1 MRKQTLCILLLF
13 LTVLSWAT
21 SPLPAQSPTGDLETQ
36 EERAFKQAAALVNPS
51 IVRIETVGGQDRVGK
66 IITGTGPTSGVIVS
80 RDGLIISSAF
90 NFIGKPSSIL
100 VTLPDGRRFPAI
112 VVATDHLRM
121 LTLLKIKA
129 ENLPVPIAV
138 PEKELQVGMWSIALG
153 RTFELDQPSISVGI
167 VSALERIWG
176 KAIQTDAKIS
186 PINYGGPLVD
196 IQGRLMGILVP
207 LSPGATG
214 ETAGVEWYDSGI
226 GFAIPMYDVLQ
237 VIPRLNTG
245 KDLHPGLLGIT
256 LSGKGDLSTDM
267 KLDRVRYGSPA
278 QEAGLKAGDTLTKLN
293 GQPVSLHSEVK
304 AVLMSRY
311 AGDTVSLTVSRE
323 GSKDPLNIKATL
335 VEKLVPFESGFLGIL
350 PQRAAAN
357 QTGTGVGVRYVF
369 SESAAAEA
377 GLKPKDRI
385 LEFNGQKVT
394 TAASLASLVNHLRP
408 GDSASL
414 VISRD
419 EKPVKLNVKLKA
431 TPNTV
436 TDSLPSQAI
445 PARTAAENA
454 AAKIKVGH
462 YKEKLP
468 GADSSFWAY
477 VPENYHP
484 DYEYGL
490 MVWIHP
496 PGNTM
501 ESTILD
507 KWKRIC
513 EQRGIIIVGPA
524 AQDVIR
530 WNRDEAEFV
539 QAVVETLQNRYAID
553 PTRIFLTSHS
563 NGGEFAFD
571 LAFKYRDLFRGVAV
585 SEASLSSKP
594 PETDPDY
601 PLSLYFALNAK
612 NPLNQLLQ
620 PQLKALRQM
629 NYPTVF
635 QLIKNDDQVGEYPDQ
650 PFIEEIGR
658 WADSLDRI

>member
-1 MRKQTLCILLLF
+1 MRRHLILSLLLF
-13 LTVLSWAT
+13 LSLCGTGT
-21 SPLPAQSPTGDLETQ
+21 SALRAQAPAKDLETL

-66 IITGTGPTSGVIVS
+66 LITGTGPTSGVVVS

-100 VTLPDGRRFPAI
+100 VTLPDGRRFPAV

-121 LTLLKIKA
+121 LTLLKVDA
-129 ENLPVPIAV
+129 ENLAVPIAV
-138 PEKELQVGMWSIALG
+138 PEKDLQVGMWSIALG

-226 GFAIPMYDVLQ
+226 GFAIPMADVLK
-237 VIPRLNTG
+237 VIPRLNSG
-245 KDLHPGLLGIT
+245 QDLYPGLLGIT

-278 QEAGLKAGDTLTKLN
+278 QEAGVKTGDTLTKLN
-293 GQPVSLHSEVK
+293 GRPVALHSEVK
-304 AVLMSRY
+304 SVLMSLY
-311 AGDTVSLTVSRE
+311 AGDSVSLTVTRDGVKE
-323 GSKDPLNIKATL
+323 PLTFKATL
-335 VEKLVPFESGFLGIL
+335 TDKLVPFESGFLGVL
-350 PQRAAAN
+350 PVRETQK
-357 QTGTGVGVRYVF
+357 QSSPGVGVRFVF
-369 SESAAAEA
+369 PDSAAARA
-377 GLKPKDRI
+377 GLKSKDRI
-385 LEFNGQKVT
+385 LEFNQQKV
-394 TAASLASLVNHLRP
+394 ADAESLALLVSHLRP
-408 GDSASL
+408 DETATL
-414 VISRD
+414 TVSRD
-419 EKPVKLNVKLKA
+419 EKPIKLEVKLQKSPDSV
-431 TPNTV
+431 TPE
-436 TDSLPSQAI
+436 LPTQAI
-445 PARTAAENA
+445 PARTAQENKAE
-454 AAKIKVGH
+454 KIKVGH
-462 YKEKLP
+462 FKEKLP
-468 GADSSFWAY
+468 GSDSSFWAY
-477 VPENYHP
+477 VPEIYHP
-484 DYEYGL
+484 GYEYGL

-501 ESTILD
+501 ESTIFNE
-507 KWKRIC
+507 WKSIC

-530 WNRDEAEFV
+530 WNRDEADFV
-539 QAVVETLQNRYAID
+539 KAVVEAMQQRYTID
-553 PTRIFLTSHS
+553 PTRIFLVSHAD
-563 NGGEFAFD
+563 GADFAFD
-571 LAFKYRDLFRGVAV
+571 LAFKYRELFRGVAV
-585 SEASLSSKP
+585 TEASLKSRP
-594 PETDPDY
+594 PETDPDF
-601 PLSLYFALNAK
+601 PLSLYFALNAH

-620 PQLKALRQM
+620 PRLDLIREM

-635 QLIKNDDQVGEYPDQ
+635 QLIKNEQQPGEYPEK
-650 PFIEEIGR
+650 PFLEEIGR

>member
-1 MRKQTLCILLLF
+1 MTNFRIIFVLIF
-13 LTVLSWAT
+13 VLSMT
-21 SPLPAQSPTGDLETQ
+21 CSRSAQAQPPTPDLESL
-36 EERAFKQAAALVNPS
+36 EERAYKQAAAFVNPS

-100 VTLPDGRRFPAI
+100 VTLPDGRRFPAQ
-112 VVATDHLRM
+112 VVATDHLKM
-121 LTLLKIKA
+121 LTLLKIDA
-129 ENLPVPIAV
+129 QNLPVPLAV
-138 PEKELQVGMWSIALG
+138 PENELQVGMWSIALG
-153 RTFELDQPSISVGI
+153 RTFDLDQPSISVGI
-167 VSALERIWG
+167 VSALGRIWG

-196 IQGRLMGILVP
+196 INGRLMGILVP

-226 GFAIPMYDVLQ
+226 GFAIPMFDVLR

-256 LSGKGDLSTDM
+256 MTGKGDLSTDM

-278 QEAGLKAGDTLTKLN
+278 QIAGLKTGDTLTSLDGK
-293 GQPVSLHSEVK
+293 PVSMHSQVK
-304 AVLMSRY
+304 QVLMSKY
-311 AGDTVSLTVSRE
+311 DGESVSLTVTRE
-323 GSKDPLNIKATL
+323 GAKEPLTFKATL

-350 PQRAAAN
+350 PQRESKTQAAP
-357 QTGTGVGVRYVF
+357 GVGVRFVF
-369 SESAAAEA
+369 SKSAADEA

-385 LEFNGQKVT
+385 LEFNQQKV
-394 TAASLASLVNHLRP
+394 ASAEALASLVNHLRP
-408 GDSASL
+408 GETATLL
-414 VISRD
+414 VSRD
-419 EKPVKLNVKLKA
+419 EKPLTLNVKLQS
-431 TPNTV
+431 TPNSV
-436 TDSLPSQAI
+436 ESSLPTQAI
-445 PARTAAENA
+445 PSRTAGDNKQQ
-454 AAKIKVGH
+454 KIKVGH
-462 YKEKLP
+462 FKDQLP
-468 GADSSFWAY
+468 GNEQSFWAY
-477 VPENYHP
+477 VPENYDP
-484 DYEYGL
+484 DYEHGL

-501 ESTILD
+501 ASTIL
-507 KWKRIC
+507 KEWKRIC
-513 EQRGIIIVGPA
+513 EQRGIIMVGPA

-539 QAVVETLQNRYAID
+539 KEVVASVQSRYAID
-553 PTRIFLTSHS
+553 SKRIFLVSHAD
-563 NGGEFAFD
+563 GADFAFH

-585 SEASLSSKP
+585 SDASLQDRP

-601 PLSLYFALNAK
+601 PLSLYFVLNAN

-620 PQLKALRQM
+620 PQIEAIRQM

-635 QLIKNDDQVGEYPDQ
+635 QLIKDDRQAGQYLKQ
-650 PFIEEIGR
+650 AHLEEIGR